1 MNSVRHQAQAISP
14 LSLSL
19 SVSISFFLS
28 LSLVHTQSCGAAS
41 TSDKYAEKKKKS
53 NGEKNKNYKKIRSRE
68 DDPVQALST
77 ENALLLKEI
86 NHMKAVIADRKT
98 AKPLKSAESTKIKTA
113 KDLQKTR
120 RTELAALKL
129 ELGRLEL

>member
-1 MNSVRHQAQAISP
+1 M
-14 LSLSL
+14 
-19 SVSISFFLS
+19 
-28 LSLVHTQSCGAAS
+28 
-41 TSDKYAEKKKKS
+41 KKKS
-53 NGEKNKNYKKIRSRE
+53 NGEKNENYRKIRSRE